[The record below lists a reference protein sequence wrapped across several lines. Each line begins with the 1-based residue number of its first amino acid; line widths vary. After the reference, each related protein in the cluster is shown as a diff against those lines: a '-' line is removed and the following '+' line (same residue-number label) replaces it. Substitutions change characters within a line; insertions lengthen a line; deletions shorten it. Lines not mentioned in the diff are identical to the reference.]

1 MTTTEAEGR
10 VTNIV
15 VIDDDAVDVMNVKR
29 AFARGHVQS
38 HLFVAGDGIEGL
50 ALLRSG
56 TVPADRRLVLLD
68 INMPRMSGLEFLR
81 ELRADPALQST
92 PVVILTTSADERDR
106 REAYRLNVAGYLLK
120 PVTSVAFFELMSALD
135 RYWSL
140 VEMP

>member
-1 MTTTEAEGR
+1 MSTPVNQR

-15 VIDDDAVDVMNVKR
+15 LIDDDAVEVMNVKR
-29 AFARGHVQS
+29 ALTRTHTHHQ
-38 HLFVAGDGIEGL
+38 LFVAGDGLEGL
-50 ALLRSG
+50 ALLRDGS
-56 TVPADRRLVLLD
+56 VPTDRRLVLLD
-68 INMPRMSGLEFLR
+68 VNMPRMNGLEFLR
-81 ELRADPALQST
+81 ALRADPLLQAT

-106 REAYRLNVAGYLLK
+106 REAYRLNVAGYFLK

>member
-1 MTTTEAEGR
+1 MTTAATQR

-15 VIDDDAVDVMNVKR
+15 LVDDDAVDVMNVRR
-29 AFARGHVQS
+29 ALTRAHTS
-38 HLFVAGDGIEGL
+38 HQLFVAGDGIEGL
-50 ALLRSG
+50 ALLRDGS
-56 TVPADRRLVLLD
+56 VPTDRRMVLLD
-68 INMPRMSGLEFLR
+68 VNMPRMNGLEFLR
-81 ELRADPALQST
+81 AVRADPVLQPT

-106 REAYRLNVAGYLLK
+106 REAYRLNAAGYFLK

>member
-1 MTTTEAEGR
+1 MSTPVTHR

-15 VIDDDAVDVMNVKR
+15 LIDDDAVEVMNVKR
-29 AFARGHVQS
+29 ALTRAHTQ
-38 HLFVAGDGIEGL
+38 HQLFIAGDGLEGL
-50 ALLRSG
+50 ALLRDGS
-56 TVPADRRLVLLD
+56 VPTDRRLVLLD
-68 INMPRMSGLEFLR
+68 VNMPRMNGLEFLR
-81 ELRADPALQST
+81 ALRADPLLQAT

-106 REAYRLNVAGYLLK
+106 REAYRLNVAGYFLK